1 MRMNLPYQSGKV
13 TLTSHFGWRTLNGQ
27 RDYHKGVDL
36 SGTDKTLVAPCDG
49 VVGSSTIITDKS
61 NLTWQWGN
69 YIRIDT
75 PDGLRIF
82 MCHMAQR
89 KVKVGQKVKAGDVVG
104 IEGNTGYSFG
114 SHCHFEVRKN
124 GESVDPTPY
133 LGIPNEWGQYD
144 IKTTSKGE
152 RRMNIDTKLD
162 ISDGKGNTNVKDSYD
177 KDGITYTRV
186 KDFAI
191 IYHDKDKRK
200 GGLKR
205 YINGGFFANYRSE
218 DGEVY
223 TLPVAN
229 LACDIKDIPAA
240 AKGNLFEHVYG
251 NHLVYSIAD
260 NATKQFAGKKVSTLL
275 VPYTG
280 DPKIERVDKIPSG
293 IKYAVSGVPVV
304 VDKKPVD
311 MSYVNAE
318 GWDGSTTYGTSRN
331 MLGIRGGEIWVL
343 TLKTTS
349 ANYIKSGEVW
359 RKIQGEG
366 FENVIAL
373 DGGGSYIR
381 VEGIKRR
388 STGGSRAVNNI
399 IAF

>member
-1 MRMNLPYQSGKV
+1 MKMNLPYNSGKV

-49 VVGSSTIITDKS
+49 VIGSSTIITDKS

-75 PDGLRIF
+75 PDGLKIF
-82 MCHMAQR
+82 MCHMAAR

-133 LGIPNEWGQYD
+133 LGISNEWGQYD
-144 IKTTSKGE
+144 IKAAPKEPT
-152 RRMNIDTKLD
+152 
-162 ISDGKGNTNVKDSYD
+162 VYKDSYD
-177 KDGITYTRV
+177 KDGITYTRA

-191 IYHDKDKRK
+191 IYHDADKRK
-200 GGLKR
+200 GGVKR
-205 YINGGFFANYRSE
+205 FINGGFFANYRSE
-218 DGEVY
+218 DGKVY

-229 LACDIKDIPAA
+229 LACDIKEIPAA

-275 VPYTG
+275 VPYSGKPT
-280 DPKIERVDKIPSG
+280 IERVDKIPSG

-311 MSYVNAE
+311 MSCVNAE
-318 GWDGSTTYGTSRN
+318 GWDSSTTYGTSRN
-331 MLGIRGGEIWVL
+331 MLGIRSGEIWVL

-366 FENVIAL
+366 FEDVIAL

>member
-1 MRMNLPYQSGKV
+1 MKMNLPYQSGKV

-49 VVGSSTIITDKS
+49 VIGSSTIITDKS

-75 PDGLRIF
+75 ADGLKIF
-82 MCHMAQR
+82 MCHMAAR

-133 LGIPNEWGQYD
+133 LGIRNEWGQYD
-144 IKTTSKGE
+144 IKSAPKEPTVYK
-152 RRMNIDTKLD
+152 N
-162 ISDGKGNTNVKDSYD
+162 SYD
-177 KDGITYTRV
+177 KDGITYTRA

-200 GGLKR
+200 GGVKR

-275 VPYTG
+275 VPYSGKPT
-280 DPKIERVDKIPSG
+280 IERVDKIPSG

-304 VDKKPVD
+304 SDKKPVD

-318 GWDGSTTYGTSRN
+318 GWDGTTTYGTSRN
-331 MLGIRGGEIWVL
+331 MLGIRSGEIWVL

-366 FENVIAL
+366 FEDVIAL

>member
-1 MRMNLPYQSGKV
+1 MKMNLPYKSGKV
-13 TLTSHFGWRTLNGQ
+13 TLTSHFGWRTLNGS

-49 VVGSSTIITDKS
+49 VIGSSTIITDKS

-75 PDGLRIF
+75 ADGLKIF

-133 LGIPNEWGQYD
+133 LGISNEWGQYD
-144 IKTTSKGE
+144 IKAAPKEPT
-152 RRMNIDTKLD
+152 
-162 ISDGKGNTNVKDSYD
+162 VYKDSYD
-177 KDGITYTRV
+177 KDGITFTRA

-200 GGLKR
+200 GGVKR

-229 LACDIKDIPAA
+229 LACDIKEIPAA
-240 AKGNLFEHVYG
+240 AKGNLYEHVYG
-251 NHLVYSIAD
+251 NHLVYGTAD
-260 NATKQFAGKKVSTLL
+260 NATKQFVGKKVSTLL
-275 VPYTG
+275 VPYSGKPT
-280 DPKIERVDKIPSG
+280 IERVDKIPSG

-304 VDKKPVD
+304 INKKPVD
-311 MSYVNAE
+311 MNYVNAE

-359 RKIQGEG
+359 KKIQGEG
-366 FENVIAL
+366 FEDVIAL

>member
-1 MRMNLPYQSGKV
+1 MKMNLPYKSGKV
-13 TLTSHFGWRTLNGQ
+13 TLTSHFGWRTLNGS

-49 VVGSSTIITDKS
+49 VIGSSTIITDKS

-75 PDGLRIF
+75 PDGLKIF
-82 MCHMAQR
+82 MCHMASR

-124 GESVDPTPY
+124 GVSVDPTPY

-144 IKTTSKGE
+144 VKTTPKE
-152 RRMNIDTKLD
+152 PT
-162 ISDGKGNTNVKDSYD
+162 VYKDSYD
-177 KDGITYTRV
+177 KDGITYTRA
-186 KDFAI
+186 KNFAI
-191 IYHDKDKRK
+191 IYHDADKRK
-200 GGLKR
+200 GGVKR

-240 AKGNLFEHVYG
+240 KGNLYEYIYG
-251 NHLVYSIAD
+251 DHLIYSIAD

-275 VPYTG
+275 VPYSGKPT
-280 DPKIERVDKIPSG
+280 IERVDKIPSG
-293 IKYAVSGVPVV
+293 IKYAVSGVPIV

-311 MSYVNAE
+311 MTYVGAE

-331 MLGIRGGEIWVL
+331 MLGIRNGEIWVL

-359 RKIQGEG
+359 KKIQNEG
-366 FENVIAL
+366 FEDVIAL

>member
-1 MRMNLPYQSGKV
+1 MKMNLPYQSGKV

-49 VVGSSTIITDKS
+49 VIGSSTIITDKS

-75 PDGLRIF
+75 ADGLKIF
-82 MCHMAQR
+82 MCHMAAR

-114 SHCHFEVRKN
+114 SHCHFEVRKS

-144 IKTTSKGE
+144 IKAAPKEPT
-152 RRMNIDTKLD
+152 
-162 ISDGKGNTNVKDSYD
+162 VYKDSYN
-177 KDGITYTRV
+177 KDGITYTRA

-191 IYHDKDKRK
+191 IYHDADKRK
-200 GGLKR
+200 GGVKR

-218 DGEVY
+218 DGEIY

-240 AKGNLFEHVYG
+240 AKENLFEHVYG

-275 VPYTG
+275 VPYSGKPT
-280 DPKIERVDKIPSG
+280 IERVDKIPSG

-304 VDKKPVD
+304 IDKKPVD
-311 MSYVNAE
+311 MSYVGAE
-318 GWDGSTTYGTSRN
+318 GWDSSTTYGTSRN
-331 MLGIRGGEIWVL
+331 MLGIRSGEIWVL

-366 FENVIAL
+366 FEDVIAL

>member
-1 MRMNLPYQSGKV
+1 MNLPYQSGKV

-49 VVGSSTIITDKS
+49 VIGSSTIITDKS

-75 PDGLRIF
+75 ADGLKIF
-82 MCHMAQR
+82 MCHMAAR

-144 IKTTSKGE
+144 IKAAPKEPTVYK
-152 RRMNIDTKLD
+152 N
-162 ISDGKGNTNVKDSYD
+162 SYD
-177 KDGITYTRV
+177 KDGITYTRA

-200 GGLKR
+200 GGVKR

-275 VPYTG
+275 VPYSGKPT
-280 DPKIERVDKIPSG
+280 IERVDKIPSG

-304 VDKKPVD
+304 SDKKPVD

-318 GWDGSTTYGTSRN
+318 GWDGTTTYGTSRN
-331 MLGIRGGEIWVL
+331 MLGIRSGEIWVL

-366 FENVIAL
+366 FEDVIAL

>member
-1 MRMNLPYQSGKV
+1 MKMNLPYQSGKV

-49 VVGSSTIITDKS
+49 VIGSSTIITDKS

-75 PDGLRIF
+75 ADGLKIF
-82 MCHMAQR
+82 MCHMASR
-89 KVKVGQKVKAGDVVG
+89 KVKVGQKVKAGDAVG

-144 IKTTSKGE
+144 IKAAPKEPTVYK
-152 RRMNIDTKLD
+152 D
-162 ISDGKGNTNVKDSYD
+162 IYD
-177 KDGITYTRV
+177 KDGITYTRA

-200 GGLKR
+200 GGVKR

-218 DGEVY
+218 DGKVY

-275 VPYTG
+275 VPYSGKPT
-280 DPKIERVDKIPSG
+280 IERVDKIPSG

-311 MSYVNAE
+311 MSYVGAE

-331 MLGIRGGEIWVL
+331 MLGIRSGEIWVL

-366 FENVIAL
+366 FEDVIAL

>member
-1 MRMNLPYQSGKV
+1 MKMNLPYQSGKV

-49 VVGSSTIITDKS
+49 VIGSSTIITDKS

-75 PDGLRIF
+75 ADGLKIF
-82 MCHMAQR
+82 MCHMAAR

-124 GESVDPTPY
+124 GVSVDPTPY

-144 IKTTSKGE
+144 IKAAPKEPTVYK
-152 RRMNIDTKLD
+152 N
-162 ISDGKGNTNVKDSYD
+162 SYD
-177 KDGITYTRV
+177 KDGITYTRA

-200 GGLKR
+200 GGVKR

-275 VPYTG
+275 VPYSGKPT
-280 DPKIERVDKIPSG
+280 IERVDKIPSG

-304 VDKKPVD
+304 SDKKPVD
-311 MSYVNAE
+311 MSCVNAE
-318 GWDGSTTYGTSRN
+318 GWDGTTTYGTSRN
-331 MLGIRGGEIWVL
+331 MLGIRSGEIWVL

-366 FENVIAL
+366 FEDVIAL

>member
-1 MRMNLPYQSGKV
+1 MKMNLPYQSGKV

-49 VVGSSTIITDKS
+49 VIGSSTIITDTS

-75 PDGLRIF
+75 ADGLKIF
-82 MCHMAQR
+82 MCHMASR

-124 GESVDPTPY
+124 GVSVDPTPY

-144 IKTTSKGE
+144 IKATPKKPTV
-152 RRMNIDTKLD
+152 R
-162 ISDGKGNTNVKDSYD
+162 KDSYD
-177 KDGITYTRV
+177 KDGITYTRA

-200 GGLKR
+200 GGVKR

-218 DGEVY
+218 GGEVY

-229 LACDIKDIPAA
+229 LACDIEETPAA

-275 VPYTG
+275 VPYSGKPT
-280 DPKIERVDKIPSG
+280 IERVDKIPSG

-304 VDKKPVD
+304 SDKKPVD

-331 MLGIRGGEIWVL
+331 MLGIRNGEIWVL

-366 FENVIAL
+366 FEDVIAL

>member
-1 MRMNLPYQSGKV
+1 MKMNLPYQSGKV

-49 VVGSSTIITDKS
+49 VIGSSTIITDKS

-75 PDGLRIF
+75 ADGLKIF
-82 MCHMAQR
+82 MCHMASR
-89 KVKVGQKVKAGDVVG
+89 KVKVGQKVKAGDAVG

-144 IKTTSKGE
+144 IKAAPKEPTVYK
-152 RRMNIDTKLD
+152 D
-162 ISDGKGNTNVKDSYD
+162 IYD
-177 KDGITYTRV
+177 KDGITYTRA

-200 GGLKR
+200 GGVKR

-229 LACDIKDIPAA
+229 LACDIKEIPAA

-275 VPYTG
+275 VPYSGKPT
-280 DPKIERVDKIPSG
+280 IERVDKIPSG

-304 VDKKPVD
+304 INKKPVD
-311 MSYVNAE
+311 MSYVGAE

-331 MLGIRGGEIWVL
+331 MLGIRGDEIWVL

-366 FENVIAL
+366 FEDVIAL

>member
-1 MRMNLPYQSGKV
+1 MKMNLPYQSGKA

-27 RDYHKGVDL
+27 KDYHKGVDL

-49 VVGSSTIITDKS
+49 VIGSSTIITDKS

-75 PDGLRIF
+75 ADGLKIY

-144 IKTTSKGE
+144 IKAAPKE
-152 RRMNIDTKLD
+152 PA
-162 ISDGKGNTNVKDSYD
+162 VYKDSYD
-177 KDGITYTRV
+177 KDGITYTRA

-191 IYHDKDKRK
+191 VYHDKDKRK
-200 GGLKR
+200 RVVKR
-205 YINGGFFANYRSE
+205 YINGGFFANYRTE
-218 DGEVY
+218 GGEVY

-229 LACDIKDIPAA
+229 LACDIKEIPSV
-240 AKGNLFEHVYG
+240 AKDNLYEHVYG
-251 NHLVYSIAD
+251 NHLVYGVSD

-275 VPYTG
+275 VPYSG

-304 VDKKPVD
+304 IDKKPVD
-311 MSYVNAE
+311 MTYVNAE

-331 MLGIRGGEIWVL
+331 MLGIRNGEIWVL

-359 RKIQGEG
+359 KKIQGEG
-366 FENVIAL
+366 FEDVIAL

-381 VEGIKRR
+381 VEGITRR
-388 STGGSRAVNNI
+388 STGGSRAINNI

>member
-1 MRMNLPYQSGKV
+1 MKMNLPYKSGKV
-13 TLTSHFGWRTLNGQ
+13 TLTSHFGWRTLNGS

-49 VVGSSTIITDKS
+49 VIGSSTIITDKS

-75 PDGLRIF
+75 ADGLKIF
-82 MCHMAQR
+82 MCHMASR

-124 GESVDPTPY
+124 GVSVDPTPY

-144 IKTTSKGE
+144 IKAAPKE
-152 RRMNIDTKLD
+152 PA
-162 ISDGKGNTNVKDSYD
+162 VYKDNYD
-177 KDGITYTRV
+177 KDGITYTRA

-191 IYHDKDKRK
+191 IYHDADKRK
-200 GGLKR
+200 GGAKR

-218 DGEVY
+218 GGEVY

-229 LACDIKDIPAA
+229 LACDIKEIPSA
-240 AKGNLFEHVYG
+240 AKDNLFEHVYG
-251 NHLVYSIAD
+251 DHLVYSIAD
-260 NATKQFAGKKVSTLL
+260 NATKQFAGRKVSTLL
-275 VPYTG
+275 VPYMG

-304 VDKKPVD
+304 IDKKPVD
-311 MSYVNAE
+311 MTYVNAE
-318 GWDGSTTYGTSRN
+318 GWDGSTTYNTSRN

-359 RKIQGEG
+359 KKIQGEG
-366 FENVIAL
+366 FEDVIAL

>member
-1 MRMNLPYQSGKV
+1 MNMNLPYKSGKV

-49 VVGSSTIITDKS
+49 VIGSSTIITDKS

-75 PDGLRIF
+75 PDGLKIF
-82 MCHMAQR
+82 MCHMAAR

-144 IKTTSKGE
+144 IIKAAPKKPT
-152 RRMNIDTKLD
+152 
-162 ISDGKGNTNVKDSYD
+162 VYKDSYD

-191 IYHDKDKRK
+191 IYHDADKRK
-200 GGLKR
+200 GGVKR

-251 NHLVYSIAD
+251 NHLVYSIAN
-260 NATKQFAGKKVSTLL
+260 NATKQFVGKKVSTLL
-275 VPYTG
+275 VPYSGKPT
-280 DPKIERVDKIPSG
+280 IERVDKIPSG

-304 VDKKPVD
+304 INKKPVD

-318 GWDGSTTYGTSRN
+318 GWDSSTTYGTSRN
-331 MLGIRGGEIWVL
+331 MLGIRNDEIWVL

-359 RKIQGEG
+359 RKIQGES

>member
-1 MRMNLPYQSGKV
+1 MKMNLPYKSGKV
-13 TLTSHFGWRTLNGQ
+13 TLTSHFGWRTLNGS

-49 VVGSSTIITDKS
+49 VIGSSTIITDKS

-75 PDGLRIF
+75 ADGLKIF
-82 MCHMAQR
+82 MCHMAAR

-104 IEGNTGYSFG
+104 TEGNTGYSFG

-124 GESVDPTPY
+124 GVSVDPTPY
-133 LGIPNEWGQYD
+133 FGIPNEWGQYD
-144 IKTTSKGE
+144 VKAAPKEPT
-152 RRMNIDTKLD
+152 
-162 ISDGKGNTNVKDSYD
+162 VYKDSYD
-177 KDGITYTRV
+177 KDGITYTRA

-200 GGLKR
+200 GGVKR

-229 LACDIKDIPAA
+229 LACDIKEIPAA
-240 AKGNLFEHVYG
+240 AKVNLYEHVYG
-251 NHLVYSIAD
+251 NHLVYGTAD

-275 VPYTG
+275 VPYSGKPTV
-280 DPKIERVDKIPSG
+280 ERVDKIPSG
-293 IKYAVSGVPVV
+293 IKYAVSGVPVMIN
-304 VDKKPVD
+304 KKPVD
-311 MSYVNAE
+311 MNYVNAE
-318 GWDGSTTYGTSRN
+318 GWDSSTTYNTSRN
-331 MLGIRGGEIWVL
+331 MLGIRNGEIWVL
-343 TLKTTS
+343 TLKTTT

-359 RKIQGEG
+359 EKIQGEG
-366 FENVIAL
+366 FEDVIAL

>member
-1 MRMNLPYQSGKV
+1 M
-13 TLTSHFGWRTLNGQ
+13 
-27 RDYHKGVDL
+27 
-36 SGTDKTLVAPCDG
+36 
-49 VVGSSTIITDKS
+49 
-61 NLTWQWGN
+61 
-69 YIRIDT
+69 
-75 PDGLRIF
+75 
-82 MCHMAQR
+82 
-89 KVKVGQKVKAGDVVG
+89 
-104 IEGNTGYSFG
+104 
-114 SHCHFEVRKN
+114 
-124 GESVDPTPY
+124 
-133 LGIPNEWGQYD
+133 
-144 IKTTSKGE
+144 
-152 RRMNIDTKLD
+152 
-162 ISDGKGNTNVKDSYD
+162 
-177 KDGITYTRV
+177 
-186 KDFAI
+186 
-191 IYHDKDKRK
+191 
-200 GGLKR
+200 KR

-218 DGEVY
+218 EGETY

-229 LACDIKDIPAA
+229 LACDIKEIPAA

-293 IKYAVSGVPVV
+293 IKYAVSGVPVLIN
-304 VDKKPVD
+304 KKPVD

-331 MLGIRGGEIWVL
+331 MLGIR
-343 TLKTTS
+343 
-349 ANYIKSGEVW
+349 NGEVW
-359 RKIQGEG
+359 KKIQGEG

>member
-1 MRMNLPYQSGKV
+1 MKMNLPYKSGKV
-13 TLTSHFGWRTLNGQ
+13 TLTSHFGWRTLNGS

-49 VVGSSTIITDKS
+49 VIGSSTIITDKS

-75 PDGLRIF
+75 ADGLKIF
-82 MCHMAQR
+82 MCHMAAR

-124 GESVDPTPY
+124 GVSVDPTPY

-144 IKTTSKGE
+144 IIKAAPKKPT
-152 RRMNIDTKLD
+152 
-162 ISDGKGNTNVKDSYD
+162 VYKDSYD
-177 KDGITYTRV
+177 KDGITYTRA

-200 GGLKR
+200 GGVKR

-240 AKGNLFEHVYG
+240 AKGNLYEHIYG
-251 NHLVYSIAD
+251 NHLVYGTAD

-275 VPYTG
+275 VPYSGKPTV
-280 DPKIERVDKIPSG
+280 ERVDKIPSG

-304 VDKKPVD
+304 IDKKPVD

-331 MLGIRGGEIWVL
+331 MLGIRSGEIWVL

>member
-1 MRMNLPYQSGKV
+1 MKMNLPYKSGKV

-49 VVGSSTIITDKS
+49 VIGSSTIITDKS

-75 PDGLRIF
+75 ADGLKIF
-82 MCHMAQR
+82 MCHMAAR
-89 KVKVGQKVKAGDVVG
+89 KVKVGQKVKAGDAVG

-144 IKTTSKGE
+144 IIKAAPKKPT
-152 RRMNIDTKLD
+152 
-162 ISDGKGNTNVKDSYD
+162 VYKDSYD
-177 KDGITYTRV
+177 KDGITYTRA

-200 GGLKR
+200 GGVKR

-240 AKGNLFEHVYG
+240 AKGNLYEHIYG
-251 NHLVYSIAD
+251 NHLVYGTAD

-275 VPYTG
+275 VPYSGKPTV
-280 DPKIERVDKIPSG
+280 ERVDKIPSG

-304 VDKKPVD
+304 IDKKPVD

-331 MLGIRGGEIWVL
+331 MLGIRNGEIWVL

>member
-1 MRMNLPYQSGKV
+1 MKMNLPYKSGKV
-13 TLTSHFGWRTLNGQ
+13 TLTSHFGWRTLNGS

-49 VVGSSTIITDKS
+49 VIGSSTIITDKS

-75 PDGLRIF
+75 PDGLKIF
-82 MCHMAQR
+82 MCHMASR

-144 IKTTSKGE
+144 IKAAPKEPT
-152 RRMNIDTKLD
+152 MY
-162 ISDGKGNTNVKDSYD
+162 KDSYD
-177 KDGITYTRV
+177 NDGITYTRA

-191 IYHDKDKRK
+191 IYHDADKRK
-200 GGLKR
+200 GGVKR

-251 NHLVYSIAD
+251 NHLVYGTAD

-275 VPYTG
+275 VPYFGKPT
-280 DPKIERVDKIPSG
+280 IERVDKIPSG

-304 VDKKPVD
+304 IDKKPVD
-311 MSYVNAE
+311 MTYVNAE
-318 GWDGSTTYGTSRN
+318 GWDGSTTYNTSRN

-359 RKIQGEG
+359 RKMQGEG
-366 FENVIAL
+366 FEDVIAL

>member
-1 MRMNLPYQSGKV
+1 MKMNLPYKGGKV

-49 VVGSSTIITDKS
+49 VIGSSTIITDKS

-75 PDGLRIF
+75 ADGLKIF
-82 MCHMAQR
+82 MCHMAAR

-144 IKTTSKGE
+144 IKAAPKEPTVYK
-152 RRMNIDTKLD
+152 N
-162 ISDGKGNTNVKDSYD
+162 SYD

-186 KDFAI
+186 KEFAI
-191 IYHDKDKRK
+191 IYHDADKRK
-200 GGLKR
+200 GGVKR

-218 DGEVY
+218 DGKVY

-240 AKGNLFEHVYG
+240 AKDNLFEHVYG

-275 VPYTG
+275 VPYSGKPT
-280 DPKIERVDKIPSG
+280 IERVDKIPSG

-311 MSYVNAE
+311 MNYVGAE
-318 GWDGSTTYGTSRN
+318 GWDSSTTYGTSRN
-331 MLGIRGGEIWVL
+331 MLGIRSGEIWVL

-366 FENVIAL
+366 FEDVIAL

-381 VEGIKRR
+381 VEEIKRR

>member
-1 MRMNLPYQSGKV
+1 MKMNLPYQSGKV

-49 VVGSSTIITDKS
+49 VIGSSTIITDKS

-75 PDGLRIF
+75 ADGLKIF
-82 MCHMAQR
+82 MCHMAAR

-144 IKTTSKGE
+144 IQTAPKEPTV
-152 RRMNIDTKLD
+152 R
-162 ISDGKGNTNVKDSYD
+162 KDSYD
-177 KDGITYTRV
+177 KDGITYTRA

-200 GGLKR
+200 GSVKR

-240 AKGNLFEHVYG
+240 AKGNLYEHVYG
-251 NHLVYSIAD
+251 NHLVYGTAD

-275 VPYTG
+275 VPYSGKPT
-280 DPKIERVDKIPSG
+280 IERVDKIPSG

-311 MSYVNAE
+311 MTYVNAE

-331 MLGIRGGEIWVL
+331 MLGIRNGEIWVL

-359 RKIQGEG
+359 KKIQGEG
-366 FENVIAL
+366 FGDVIAL

>member
-1 MRMNLPYQSGKV
+1 MKMNLPYQSGKV

-49 VVGSSTIITDKS
+49 VIGSSTIITDKS

-75 PDGLRIF
+75 PDGLKIF
-82 MCHMAQR
+82 MCHMAAR

-144 IKTTSKGE
+144 IKAAPKEPT
-152 RRMNIDTKLD
+152 
-162 ISDGKGNTNVKDSYD
+162 VYKDSYN
-177 KDGITYTRV
+177 KDGITYTRA

-191 IYHDKDKRK
+191 IYHDADKRK
-200 GGLKR
+200 GGVKR

-218 DGEVY
+218 DGEIY

-240 AKGNLFEHVYG
+240 AKENLFEHVYG

-275 VPYTG
+275 VPYSGKPT
-280 DPKIERVDKIPSG
+280 IERVDKIPSG

-304 VDKKPVD
+304 IDKKPVD
-311 MSYVNAE
+311 MSYVGAE

-331 MLGIRGGEIWVL
+331 MLGIRSGEIWVL

-366 FENVIAL
+366 FEDVIAL

>member
-1 MRMNLPYQSGKV
+1 MKMNLPYKSGKV
-13 TLTSHFGWRTLNGQ
+13 TLTSHFGWRTLNGS

-49 VVGSSTIITDKS
+49 VIGSSTIITDKS

-75 PDGLRIF
+75 ADGLKIF
-82 MCHMAQR
+82 MCHMAAR

-124 GESVDPTPY
+124 GVSVDPTPY

-144 IKTTSKGE
+144 IKAAPKEPTVYK
-152 RRMNIDTKLD
+152 N
-162 ISDGKGNTNVKDSYD
+162 SYD
-177 KDGITYTRV
+177 KDGITYTRA

-200 GGLKR
+200 GGVKR

-260 NATKQFAGKKVSTLL
+260 NSTKQFAGKKVSTLL
-275 VPYTG
+275 VPYSGKPT
-280 DPKIERVDKIPSG
+280 IERVDKIPSG

-304 VDKKPVD
+304 INKKPVD

-331 MLGIRGGEIWVL
+331 MLGIRNGEIWVL

>member
-1 MRMNLPYQSGKV
+1 MKMNLPYKSGKV

-49 VVGSSTIITDKS
+49 VIGSSTIITDKS

-75 PDGLRIF
+75 ADGLKIF
-82 MCHMAQR
+82 MCHMAAR

-114 SHCHFEVRKN
+114 LHCHFEVRKN

-144 IKTTSKGE
+144 IIKAAPKEPTV
-152 RRMNIDTKLD
+152 R
-162 ISDGKGNTNVKDSYD
+162 KDSYD
-177 KDGITYTRV
+177 KDGITYTRA

-191 IYHDKDKRK
+191 IYHDADKRK
-200 GGLKR
+200 GGVKR

-240 AKGNLFEHVYG
+240 AKENLFEHVYG

-275 VPYTG
+275 VPYSGKPT
-280 DPKIERVDKIPSG
+280 IERVDKIPSG

-304 VDKKPVD
+304 TDKKPVD
-311 MSYVNAE
+311 MSYVGAE
-318 GWDGSTTYGTSRN
+318 GWDVSTTYGTSRN
-331 MLGIRGGEIWVL
+331 MLGIRNGEIWVL

-366 FENVIAL
+366 FEDVIAL

>member
-1 MRMNLPYQSGKV
+1 MKMNLPYQSGKV
-13 TLTSHFGWRTLNGQ
+13 TLTSHFGWRTLNGS

-36 SGTDKTLVAPCDG
+36 SGTEKTLVAPCDG
-49 VVGSSTIITDKS
+49 VIGSSTIITDKS

-75 PDGLRIF
+75 ADGLKIF

-144 IKTTSKGE
+144 VKAAPKEPT
-152 RRMNIDTKLD
+152 
-162 ISDGKGNTNVKDSYD
+162 VYKDSYD
-177 KDGITYTRV
+177 KDGITYTRA

-200 GGLKR
+200 GGVKR

-218 DGEVY
+218 EGETY

-240 AKGNLFEHVYG
+240 AKGNLYEHVYG

-275 VPYTG
+275 VPYSGEPT
-280 DPKIERVDKIPSG
+280 IERVDKIPSG

-304 VDKKPVD
+304 IDKKPVD

-331 MLGIRGGEIWVL
+331 MLGIRNGEIWVL

-359 RKIQGEG
+359 KKIQNEG
-366 FENVIAL
+366 FEDVIAL

>member
-1 MRMNLPYQSGKV
+1 MNLPYQSGKV
-13 TLTSHFGWRTLNGQ
+13 TLTSHFGWRTLNGS

-36 SGTDKTLVAPCDG
+36 SGIDKTLVAPCDG
-49 VVGSSTIITDKS
+49 VIGSSTIITDKS

-75 PDGLRIF
+75 ADGLKIF
-82 MCHMAQR
+82 MCHMASR

-124 GESVDPTPY
+124 GVSVDPTPY

-144 IKTTSKGE
+144 VKPVAPKE
-152 RRMNIDTKLD
+152 PAVR
-162 ISDGKGNTNVKDSYD
+162 KDSYD
-177 KDGITYTRV
+177 KNGITYTRA

-200 GGLKR
+200 GGVKR

-240 AKGNLFEHVYG
+240 AKGNLYEHVYG
-251 NHLVYSIAD
+251 NHLVYGTAD

-275 VPYTG
+275 VPYSGKPT
-280 DPKIERVDKIPSG
+280 IERVDKIPSG

-304 VDKKPVD
+304 TDKKPVD
-311 MSYVNAE
+311 MNYVNAE

-331 MLGIRGGEIWVL
+331 MLGIRNGEIWVL
-343 TLKTTS
+343 TLKTAS

-366 FENVIAL
+366 FTDVIAL

>member
-1 MRMNLPYQSGKV
+1 MKMNLPYKSGKV
-13 TLTSHFGWRTLNGQ
+13 TLTSHFGWRTLNGP

-49 VVGSSTIITDKS
+49 VIGSSTIITDKS

-75 PDGLRIF
+75 PDGLKIF
-82 MCHMAQR
+82 MCHMAAR
-89 KVKVGQKVKAGDVVG
+89 KVKVGQKVKVGDVVG

-144 IKTTSKGE
+144 IKAAPKEPT
-152 RRMNIDTKLD
+152 
-162 ISDGKGNTNVKDSYD
+162 VYKDSYD
-177 KDGITYTRV
+177 KDGITYTRA

-200 GGLKR
+200 GGVKR

-229 LACDIKDIPAA
+229 LACDIKEIPAA
-240 AKGNLFEHVYG
+240 AKGNLYEHVYG
-251 NHLVYSIAD
+251 DHLIYSIAD

-275 VPYTG
+275 VPYSGKPT
-280 DPKIERVDKIPSG
+280 IERVDKIPSG

-304 VDKKPVD
+304 IDKKPVD
-311 MSYVNAE
+311 MTYVKAE

-331 MLGIRGGEIWVL
+331 MLGIRNGEIWVL

-359 RKIQGEG
+359 KKIQGEG
-366 FENVIAL
+366 FEDVIAL

>member
-1 MRMNLPYQSGKV
+1 MKMNLPYKSGKV

-49 VVGSSTIITDKS
+49 VIGSSTIITDKS

-75 PDGLRIF
+75 ADGLKIF

-124 GESVDPTPY
+124 GVSVDPTPY

-144 IKTTSKGE
+144 IKAAPKE
-152 RRMNIDTKLD
+152 PA
-162 ISDGKGNTNVKDSYD
+162 VYKDNYD
-177 KDGITYTRV
+177 KDGITYTRA

-191 IYHDKDKRK
+191 IYHDADKRK
-200 GGLKR
+200 GGAKR

-218 DGEVY
+218 GGEVY

-229 LACDIKDIPAA
+229 LACDIKEILSA
-240 AKGNLFEHVYG
+240 AKDNLFEHVYG
-251 NHLVYSIAD
+251 DHLVYSIAD
-260 NATKQFAGKKVSTLL
+260 NATKQFAGRKVSTLL

-304 VDKKPVD
+304 IDKKPVD
-311 MSYVNAE
+311 MTYVNAE
-318 GWDGSTTYGTSRN
+318 GWDGSTTYNTSRN

-359 RKIQGEG
+359 KKIQGEG
-366 FENVIAL
+366 FEDVIAL

>member
-1 MRMNLPYQSGKV
+1 MKMNLPYKSGKV
-13 TLTSHFGWRTLNGQ
+13 TLTSHFGWRTLNGS

-36 SGTDKTLVAPCDG
+36 SGTNKTLVAPCDG
-49 VVGSSTIITDKS
+49 VIGSSTIITDKS

-75 PDGLRIF
+75 ADGLKIF
-82 MCHMAQR
+82 MCHMAAR

-144 IKTTSKGE
+144 IKAAPKEPT
-152 RRMNIDTKLD
+152 
-162 ISDGKGNTNVKDSYD
+162 VYKDSYN
-177 KDGITYTRV
+177 KDGITYTRA

-191 IYHDKDKRK
+191 IYHDADKCK
-200 GGLKR
+200 GGVKR

-218 DGEVY
+218 DGEIY

-240 AKGNLFEHVYG
+240 AKENLFEHVYG

-275 VPYTG
+275 VPYSGKPT
-280 DPKIERVDKIPSG
+280 IERVDKIPSG

-304 VDKKPVD
+304 IDKKPVD
-311 MSYVNAE
+311 MSYVGAE

-331 MLGIRGGEIWVL
+331 MLGIRSGEIWVL

-366 FENVIAL
+366 FEDVIAL

>member
-1 MRMNLPYQSGKV
+1 MKMNLPYQSGKV

-49 VVGSSTIITDKS
+49 VIGSSTIITDKS

-75 PDGLRIF
+75 ADGLKIF
-82 MCHMAQR
+82 MCHMAAR

-144 IKTTSKGE
+144 IKAAPKEPTVYK
-152 RRMNIDTKLD
+152 N
-162 ISDGKGNTNVKDSYD
+162 SYD
-177 KDGITYTRV
+177 KDGITYTRA

-200 GGLKR
+200 GGVKR

-218 DGEVY
+218 EGETY

-229 LACDIKDIPAA
+229 LACDIKEIPAA

-260 NATKQFAGKKVSTLL
+260 NSTKQFAGKKVSTLL
-275 VPYTG
+275 VPYSGKPT
-280 DPKIERVDKIPSG
+280 IERVDKIPSG

-304 VDKKPVD
+304 IDKKPVD
-311 MSYVNAE
+311 MSYVGAE

-331 MLGIRGGEIWVL
+331 MLGIRSGEIWVL

>member
-1 MRMNLPYQSGKV
+1 MKMNLPYQSGKV
-13 TLTSHFGWRTLNGQ
+13 TLTSHFGWRTLYGS

-49 VVGSSTIITDKS
+49 VIGSSTIITDKS

-75 PDGLRIF
+75 ADGLKIF
-82 MCHMAQR
+82 MCHMALR

-144 IKTTSKGE
+144 IKAAPKEPT
-152 RRMNIDTKLD
+152 
-162 ISDGKGNTNVKDSYD
+162 VYKDSYD
-177 KDGITYTRV
+177 KDGITYTRA

-200 GGLKR
+200 GGVKR

-218 DGEVY
+218 DGKVY

-240 AKGNLFEHVYG
+240 AKGNLYEHVYG
-251 NHLVYSIAD
+251 NHLVYGTAD

-275 VPYTG
+275 VPYSG
-280 DPKIERVDKIPSG
+280 KPSIERVDKIPSG

-304 VDKKPVD
+304 SDKKPVD
-311 MSYVNAE
+311 MSYVGAE
-318 GWDGSTTYGTSRN
+318 GWDSSTTYGTSRN

-366 FENVIAL
+366 FEEVIAL

>member
-1 MRMNLPYQSGKV
+1 MKMNLPYKSGKV
-13 TLTSHFGWRTLNGQ
+13 TLTSHFGWRTLNGS

-49 VVGSSTIITDKS
+49 VIGSSTIIMDKS

-75 PDGLRIF
+75 ADGLKIF
-82 MCHMAQR
+82 MCHMASR

-144 IKTTSKGE
+144 VKPAVPKEPT
-152 RRMNIDTKLD
+152 
-162 ISDGKGNTNVKDSYD
+162 VYKDSYD
-177 KDGITYTRV
+177 KDGITYTRA

-240 AKGNLFEHVYG
+240 AKGNLYEHVYG
-251 NHLVYSIAD
+251 NHLIYSIAD

-275 VPYTG
+275 VPYSGKPTV
-280 DPKIERVDKIPSG
+280 ERVDKIPSG

-304 VDKKPVD
+304 IDKKPVD
-311 MSYVNAE
+311 MSYVGAE
-318 GWDGSTTYGTSRN
+318 GWDSSTTYGTSRN
-331 MLGIRGGEIWVL
+331 MLGIRNSEIWVL

-366 FENVIAL
+366 FEDVIAL

>member
-1 MRMNLPYQSGKV
+1 MKMNLPYKSGKV

-49 VVGSSTIITDKS
+49 VIGSSTIITDKS

-75 PDGLRIF
+75 PDGLKIF
-82 MCHMAQR
+82 MCHMAAR

-144 IKTTSKGE
+144 IKAAPKE
-152 RRMNIDTKLD
+152 PAVYKD
-162 ISDGKGNTNVKDSYD
+162 IYD
-177 KDGITYTRV
+177 KDGITYTRA
-186 KDFAI
+186 KAFAI
-191 IYHDKDKRK
+191 IYRDADKRK
-200 GGLKR
+200 GGVKR

-229 LACDIKDIPAA
+229 LACDIKDVPAA
-240 AKGNLFEHVYG
+240 AKGNLYEHVYG
-251 NHLVYSIAD
+251 NHLVYGTAD

-275 VPYTG
+275 VPYSGKPT
-280 DPKIERVDKIPSG
+280 IERVDKIPSG

-304 VDKKPVD
+304 IDKKPVD
-311 MSYVNAE
+311 MAYVNAE
-318 GWDGSTTYGTSRN
+318 GWDSSTTYNTSRN
-331 MLGIRGGEIWVL
+331 MLGIRNGEIWVL

-359 RKIQGEG
+359 KKIQGEG
-366 FENVIAL
+366 FEDVIAL

>member
-1 MRMNLPYQSGKV
+1 MKMNLPYKSGKV
-13 TLTSHFGWRTLNGQ
+13 TLTSHFGWRTLNGS

-49 VVGSSTIITDKS
+49 VIGSSTIITDKS

-75 PDGLRIF
+75 ADGLKIF
-82 MCHMAQR
+82 MCHMAAR

-144 IKTTSKGE
+144 VKPAAPKEPTV
-152 RRMNIDTKLD
+152 R
-162 ISDGKGNTNVKDSYD
+162 KDSYD
-177 KDGITYTRV
+177 KDGITYTRA

-200 GGLKR
+200 GGVKR

-229 LACDIKDIPAA
+229 LACDIKEIPAA
-240 AKGNLFEHVYG
+240 AKGNLFEHVCG

-280 DPKIERVDKIPSG
+280 DPRIERVDKIPSG

-304 VDKKPVD
+304 INKKPVD
-311 MSYVNAE
+311 MTYVNAE
-318 GWDGSTTYGTSRN
+318 GWDSSTTYGTSRN

-343 TLKTTS
+343 TLKTTT

-366 FENVIAL
+366 FEDVIAL

-381 VEGIKRR
+381 VEGITRR
-388 STGGSRAVNNI
+388 STGGSRAINNI

>member
-1 MRMNLPYQSGKV
+1 MKMNLPYQSGKV

-49 VVGSSTIITDKS
+49 VIGSSTIITDKS

-75 PDGLRIF
+75 ADGLKIF
-82 MCHMAQR
+82 MCHMAAR

-144 IKTTSKGE
+144 IKAAPKEPTVYK
-152 RRMNIDTKLD
+152 D
-162 ISDGKGNTNVKDSYD
+162 IYD
-177 KDGITYTRV
+177 KDGITYTRA

-200 GGLKR
+200 GGVKR

-229 LACDIKDIPAA
+229 LACDIKEIPAA

-275 VPYTG
+275 VPYSGKPT
-280 DPKIERVDKIPSG
+280 IERVDKIPSG

-311 MSYVNAE
+311 MSYVVAE

-331 MLGIRGGEIWVL
+331 MLGIRSGEIWVL

-366 FENVIAL
+366 FEDVIAL

>member
-1 MRMNLPYQSGKV
+1 MKMNLPYKSGKV
-13 TLTSHFGWRTLNGQ
+13 TLTSHFGWRTLNGS

-36 SGTDKTLVAPCDG
+36 SGTNKTLVAPCDG

-75 PDGLRIF
+75 PDGLKIF

-89 KVKVGQKVKAGDVVG
+89 KVKVGQKVKSGDVVG

-144 IKTTSKGE
+144 IKAAPKEPTVYK
-152 RRMNIDTKLD
+152 N
-162 ISDGKGNTNVKDSYD
+162 SYD

-186 KDFAI
+186 KEFAI
-191 IYHDKDKRK
+191 IYHDADKRK
-200 GGLKR
+200 GGVKR

-218 DGEVY
+218 DGKVY

-275 VPYTG
+275 VPYSGKPT
-280 DPKIERVDKIPSG
+280 IERVDKIPSG

-331 MLGIRGGEIWVL
+331 MLGIRNGEIWVL

-359 RKIQGEG
+359 RKIQDEG
-366 FENVIAL
+366 FEDVIAL